1 MGVIHDLGKN
11 CYWFDRSR
19 CQVRFGWR
27 GNVRGKKIEEKVW
40 TALLIVGCERREES
54 LEEEMG
60 DVRLK

>member
-1 MGVIHDLGKN
+1 MSGGI
-11 CYWFDRSR
+11 
-19 CQVRFGWR
+19 GWR
-27 GNVRGKKIEEKVW
+27 GNVRGKKIEEEVW